1 MTACPETVETL
12 STHKTKTRLRPE
24 TRQDETKTETKQN
37 LRLRLPNFVRAL
49 RAVCVLS
56 ISKRG
61 AGGNVA
67 RALEE
72 EEHVTKASAKARC
85 AHNER
90 HPRWS

>member
-1 MTACPETVETL
+1 MTACAETVETL

-49 RAVCVLS
+49 RTVFSLNLETSCRR
-56 ISKRG
+56 KRRK
-61 AGGNVA
+61 

-72 EEHVTKASAKARC
+72 EEHFTKGSA
-85 AHNER
+85 
-90 HPRWS
+90 